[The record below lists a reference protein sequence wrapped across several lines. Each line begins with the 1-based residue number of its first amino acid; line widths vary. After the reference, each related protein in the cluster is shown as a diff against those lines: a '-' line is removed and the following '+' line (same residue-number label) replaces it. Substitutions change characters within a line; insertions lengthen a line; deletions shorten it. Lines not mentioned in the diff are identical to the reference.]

1 MGVAEKYFFLPKPVC
16 KPCLVSHSLPGP
28 HVSARGEVTASGNIF
43 PVGLEIFF
51 SSFDSKYFF
60 PVLTRKYFS
69 TGTSSY
75 LCPDWTAS
83 VILAK
88 TFLYKLI
95 REGNFSTFSVK
106 KCTFSTFLL
115 QIFSL
120 LKNISKALCCAFRDQ
135 KEKSI

>member
-1 MGVAEKYFFLPKPVC
+1 
-16 KPCLVSHSLPGP
+16 
-28 HVSARGEVTASGNIF
+28 VTASRNIF

-69 TGTSSY
+69 IGTSSY

-106 KCTFSTFLL
+106 ICTFSTFFCTVKN
-115 QIFSL
+115 IFPP
-120 LKNISKALCCAFRDQ
+120 KNISKALCCAFRDQ
-135 KEKSI
+135 KEKSISKSTPATPDKEEAIILVKEKYNFC

>member
-51 SSFDSKYFF
+51 SSFDSKIFF
-60 PVLTRKYFS
+60 HWNQLLSLPRLDCKCNFS
-69 TGTSSY
+69 
-75 LCPDWTAS
+75 
-83 VILAK
+83 K
-88 TFLYKLI
+88 NFFFKLI

-106 KCTFSTFLL
+106 YAHFLL
-115 QIFSL
+115 FCTV
-120 LKNISKALCCAFRDQ
+120 KNIFPPKKHFKSLVLCFQRSKG
-135 KEKSI
+135 KEH